1 MSEKNSMRYNL
12 STKTTQN
19 PLPPGGGPGWGSFP
33 PWGRAGVGFFSP
45 AGREGAG
52 GWVLKVINNRFTFY
66 PFGGLSIKYLLQ
78 ILCS

>member
-19 PLPPGGGPGWGSFP
+19 PLP